1 MAQKNTL
8 LTLSELTGYSISTV
22 SRVLSGQA
30 KKYRISAEAENLIT
44 REAQRLNYQPN
55 QVAQSLRT
63 QKSQTIGLLVPG
75 IENPFFATL
84 SGIVIG
90 LLRSR
95 GYHTLMADSQESEQE
110 EAASLR
116 MFQGRNVDGIICIPV
131 SQTPVLHDEVSRQ
144 IPMVLI
150 DRYFRETSLPYVC
163 TDNFEGARA
172 ATAFLLEKGYR
183 RILAIQGVPASMP
196 NQERVRG
203 FQAALASAEATGDV
217 AGDAFS
223 VENGYRQ
230 TLAAFKDGH
239 RSYDAIFA
247 FSSTILLGVIEA
259 LRTLGLRP
267 PRDLGVISFDNNGF
281 QDFLDPAVTRVEQ
294 PLREAGEIA
303 VDTLFSI
310 IDARQKGLP
319 EPAPRQLLI
328 PPTLV
333 VRDSC

>member
-1 MAQKNTL
+1 
-8 LTLSELTGYSISTV
+8 
-22 SRVLSGQA
+22 
-30 KKYRISAEAENLIT
+30 
-44 REAQRLNYQPN
+44 
-55 QVAQSLRT
+55 
-63 QKSQTIGLLVPG
+63 
-75 IENPFFATL
+75 
-84 SGIVIG
+84 
-90 LLRSR
+90 
-95 GYHTLMADSQESEQE
+95 
-110 EAASLR
+110 

-150 DRYFRETSLPYVC
+150 DRYFRETTLPYVC
-163 TDNFEGARA
+163 TDNFEGART

-203 FQAALASAEATGDV
+203 FRAALSSGGATGEV

-223 VENGYRQ
+223 VQNGYDQ
-230 TLAAFKDGH
+230 TLAAFQDG
-239 RSYDAIFA
+239 RRPYDAIFA
-247 FSSTILLGVIEA
+247 FSSTILLGVIDA

-267 PRDLGVISFDNNGF
+267 PQDLGVISFDNNGF
-281 QDFLDPAVTRVEQ
+281 LDFLDPAVTRIEQ

-310 IDARQKGLP
+310 IEARQQGLP